1 MSGRQ
6 TLLAEIAARQR
17 SAVKD
22 EIEVLAADL
31 TIASD
36 DEGYNPYDTPGPAKP
51 LSVDRA
57 ATVRRKAL
65 KSKRR

>member
-17 SAVKD
+17 SAVTD
-22 EIEVLAADL
+22 EIEVLAVDL

-36 DEGYNPYDTPGPAKP
+36 DAGYNPYDNPGSAKP
-51 LSVDRA
+51 LTLDRTPA
-57 ATVRRKAL
+57 IERKAL
-65 KSKRR
+65 RPKRR